1 LPRSNWSRPLLR
13 PLTIPTV
20 VDLKTLAGVRTLI
33 GHLPKETRARDT
45 WQHVEAELKKA
56 AAVGDT
62 AQVYVALQMVL
73 QLENVEYQMKEAA
86 N

>member
-1 LPRSNWSRPLLR
+1 MNDWSRALPR

-20 VDLKTLAGVRTLI
+20 MDLVTLADVRTLI

-56 AAVGDT
+56 AVGGDT
-62 AQVYVALQMVL
+62 KQVYVALQMVL
-73 QLENVEYQMKEAA
+73 QLENVEYQKKEAA